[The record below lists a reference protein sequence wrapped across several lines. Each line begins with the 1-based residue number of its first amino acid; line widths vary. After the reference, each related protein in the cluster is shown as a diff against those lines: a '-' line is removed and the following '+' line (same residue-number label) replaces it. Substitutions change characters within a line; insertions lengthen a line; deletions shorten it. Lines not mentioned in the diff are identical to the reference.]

1 MQILTIQRQEK
12 KMRNESLVVLILL
25 LLAVGLVSMGCGDDS
40 SNANGDD
47 GNGGDSD
54 VDGDAD
60 GDADSD
66 ADSDG
71 DFVACET
78 LSSDLNR
85 VGTRVML
92 LEDKSSSMSD
102 NNKWTLAVA
111 AIDEMV
117 TAYESD
123 IEFGLD
129 LFPAGG
135 NSAQRCEVGDSV
147 LLDVTMNNASSINST
162 LANTALNTSTPLLS
176 AMLNYTDDS
185 YAPTFLDGS
194 GGSYLVIV
202 SDGGDSCGRS
212 GVLGGGASAAELG
225 DAATQLRERGI
236 RTIVIGFG
244 EGAEPNQLNA
254 IAAAGGTVF
263 DTYLQAD
270 DGEELKDALSQIAE
284 KVVVS
289 CEFQV
294 GAFENPDVNYDWVI
308 VTFDGVQIPRN
319 DGCRTGEGWTWMNDA
334 HSTIEFCNDSCAKL
348 ESGNVGGIKV
358 QLACDADDVLIV
370 DVE

>member
-1 MQILTIQRQEK
+1 MQVLTLQRQEK
-12 KMRNESLVVLILL
+12 NMRNKSLAVSILL
-25 LLAVGLVSMGCGDDS
+25 LLVTGLVSQGCGDDS

-60 GDADSD
+60 GDADG
-66 ADSDG
+66 DG
-71 DFVACET
+71 DFLACET

-92 LEDKSSSMSD
+92 LEDKSSSMD
-102 NNKWTLAVA
+102 NNNKWTLAVA

-135 NSAQRCEVGDSV
+135 TSAPRCEVGDSV
-147 LLDVTMNNASSINST
+147 RLDVTMNNASSINST
-162 LANTALNTSTPLLS
+162 LANTNLNTSTPLLS
-176 AMLNYTDDS
+176 AMLNFADDS

-202 SDGGDSCGRS
+202 SDGGDSCGEN
-212 GVLGGGASAAELG
+212 GDFLGGGASAAELG
-225 DAATQLRERGI
+225 NAATQLRERGI

-270 DGEELKDALSQIAE
+270 DGEELKEALSQIAE

-294 GAFENPDVNYDWVI
+294 GAFENPDVNYDWVM

-319 DGCRTGEGWTWMNDA
+319 DGCRTGEGWTWMNET
-334 HSTIEFCNDSCAKL
+334 HSTIEFCDDSCAML

-358 QLACDADDVLIV
+358 ELACDADDVLIV